1 MMKKTGSR
9 KSRWTVPLSMSIRDT
24 VGLVQQKKGGEWGG
38 KKSRDTIPLSSCI
51 GEKASYNV
59 FYTG

>member
-51 GEKASYNV
+51 G
-59 FYTG
+59 